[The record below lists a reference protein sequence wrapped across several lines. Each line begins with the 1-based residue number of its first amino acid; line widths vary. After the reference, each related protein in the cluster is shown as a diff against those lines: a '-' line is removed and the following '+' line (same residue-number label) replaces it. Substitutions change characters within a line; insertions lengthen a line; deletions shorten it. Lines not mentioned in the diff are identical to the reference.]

1 VVSGLGFLA
10 GLNGSDSANST
21 TKAAVSE
28 GTLTIRDK
36 ANQQQNVAELSR
48 DVENANPGLAQIFD
62 KEKEQNR
69 LKAAQLI
76 GEIGSQVAD
85 IARTEGQISG
95 EKAKRDPMALQAAK
109 ETLAGKGN
117 LNPTE
122 KQIADQAYST
132 AMAPFGTGSSLQQGI
147 QAATA
152 VIQGL
157 AGGNIGQAIS
167 GAASPYLAEQ
177 IHKLTEGNPEAKAM
191 AHAVVRAVASYASGN
206 SALAG
211 AAGAVSGELMAQLVM
226 KQLNIRRD
234 LPLLTVRQLLTGPL
248 QRGHHLRLRW
258 QFRLWLLPG
267 NNQAVLHHLH
277 VNRRPGRKPCLFQ
290 SPVFKAKNAE

>member
-1 VVSGLGFLA
+1 
-10 GLNGSDSANST
+10 
-21 TKAAVSE
+21 
-28 GTLTIRDK
+28 
-36 ANQQQNVAELSR
+36 
-48 DVENANPGLAQIFD
+48 
-62 KEKEQNR
+62 
-69 LKAAQLI
+69 
-76 GEIGSQVAD
+76 
-85 IARTEGQISG
+85 
-95 EKAKRDPMALQAAK
+95 MALQAAK

-177 IHKLTEGNPEAKAM
+177 IHKLTEGNSEAKAM
-191 AHAVVRAVASYASGN
+191 AHAVVGAVASYASGN

-211 AAGAVSGELMAQLVM
+211 AAGDEAAQYTPRSPAAYGQTASYRPASAWSPPPTLRAV
-226 KQLNIRRD
+226 
-234 LPLLTVRQLLTGPL
+234 P
-248 QRGHHLRLRW
+248 
-258 QFRLWLLPG
+258 
-267 NNQAVLHHLH
+267 AVA
-277 VNRRPGRKPCLFQ
+277 PAG
-290 SPVFKAKNAE
+290 

>member
-1 VVSGLGFLA
+1 M
-10 GLNGSDSANST
+10 
-21 TKAAVSE
+21 
-28 GTLTIRDK
+28 
-36 ANQQQNVAELSR
+36 
-48 DVENANPGLAQIFD
+48 
-62 KEKEQNR
+62 
-69 LKAAQLI
+69 
-76 GEIGSQVAD
+76 
-85 IARTEGQISG
+85 G

-122 KQIADQAYST
+122 KQTADQAYST
-132 AMAPFGTGSSLQQGI
+132 AIAPFGTGSSLQQCI

-152 VIQGL
+152 TIQGL

-191 AHAVVRAVASYASGN
+191 AHAVVGAVASYASGN

-211 AAGAVSGELMAQLVM
+211 AAGVVTGELMAQLVM

-248 QRGHHLRLRW
+248 QRGHHLRLCG
-258 QFRLWLLPG
+258 QLRLRFLLG
-267 NNQAVLHHLH
+267 NNQIFLHHLH
-277 VNRRPGRKPCLFQ
+277 VNRRSRCKPCLFQ
-290 SPVFKAKNAE
+290 YSVFKVKNAE